1 MKKHRRRCT
10 PWRNRSNPLAITIA
24 RLRKTRQ
31 EQAAEE
37 RGFQPCKLCN
47 KRPDHHQPWCPNSQA
62 EMVRRQA
69 LERHGID
76 PVRFE
81 RFLRALAKRYVDKA
95 PEAEKPTPGTSEE

>member
-31 EQAAEE
+31 EQVAEE
-37 RGFQPCKLCN
+37 RGFQPCVLCH

-62 EMVRRQA
+62 ETVRRQA

-76 PVRFE
+76 PVKFE
-81 RFLRALAKRYVDKA
+81 RFLRALAKRYESGEQVV
-95 PEAEKPTPGTSEE
+95 TPPSPDTSEG